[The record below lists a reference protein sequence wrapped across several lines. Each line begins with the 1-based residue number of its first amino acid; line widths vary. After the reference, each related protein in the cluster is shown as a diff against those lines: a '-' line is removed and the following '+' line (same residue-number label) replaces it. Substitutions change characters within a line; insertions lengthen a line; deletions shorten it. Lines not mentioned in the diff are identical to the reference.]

1 MSGKRDKIKKLFIS
15 NELFH
20 EKYIKNFKSNMSD
33 IQFNKF
39 RLYFLNIITEVKF
52 KFLLYNQQLNTFFDN
67 EKIIEKLLNLLQISF
82 NIWNKISNDEKTKN
96 DIFIFFFIGSCL
108 ILIEVNN

>member
-1 MSGKRDKIKKLFIS
+1 MSTTKEKIKQLFIS

-52 KFLLYNQQLNTFFDN
+52 NF
-67 EKIIEKLLNLLQISF
+67 
-82 NIWNKISNDEKTKN
+82 
-96 DIFIFFFIGSCL
+96 
-108 ILIEVNN
+108 

>member
-1 MSGKRDKIKKLFIS
+1 MSGKREKIKKLFIS

-52 KFLLYNQQLNTFFDN
+52 KFLLYN
-67 EKIIEKLLNLLQISF
+67 
-82 NIWNKISNDEKTKN
+82 
-96 DIFIFFFIGSCL
+96 
-108 ILIEVNN
+108 